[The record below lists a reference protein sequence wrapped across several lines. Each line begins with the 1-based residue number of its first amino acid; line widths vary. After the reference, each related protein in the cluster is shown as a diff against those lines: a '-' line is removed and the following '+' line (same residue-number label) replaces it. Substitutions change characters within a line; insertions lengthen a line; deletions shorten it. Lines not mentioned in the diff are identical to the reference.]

1 MCLGLGL
8 RFLVSGSMAED
19 GVDVDV
25 GVVAVLAEVA
35 ATGVEGVGGVEA
47 VCNALME
54 DDGEFNDM
62 LAVLAS
68 GATGGVVVGGID
80 GDTVAGG
87 TVGSGASS
95 AAANGVKAGGEVMV
109 LAAAAGVAEV
119 DAGFFDFRLAVA
131 VGVDVDVDVDGVV
144 VRAAGEDGVVDVDD
158 VVDSS
163 TCIESPD
170 AACCLAVLDFLAFGV
185 RLVGCLSCCCICSSS

>member
-1 MCLGLGL
+1 L

-54 DDGEFNDM
+54 DDDGEFNDM

-109 LAAAAGVAEV
+109 LAAAAGVGVVAEV

-131 VGVDVDVDVDGVV
+131 VAVGVDVDVDGVV